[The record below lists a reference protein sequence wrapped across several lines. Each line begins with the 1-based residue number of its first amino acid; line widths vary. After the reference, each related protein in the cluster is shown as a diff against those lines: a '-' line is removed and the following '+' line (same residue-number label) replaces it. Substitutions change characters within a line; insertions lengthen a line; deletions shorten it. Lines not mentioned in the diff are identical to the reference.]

1 MISHE
6 STKTR
11 KRDRLFRAFV
21 FSWLFLFAVPRI
33 ALACPVCFGETSSP
47 LALAMNRG
55 IWMMLG
61 VVACVLGAFAYFF
74 MYLMRRA
81 KLAEALENRAAAARR
96 ADGSGYTTG
105 EGIA

>member
-1 MISHE
+1 M
-6 STKTR
+6 T
-11 KRDRLFRAFV
+11 RLFRAV
-21 FSWLFLFAVPRI
+21 SFSSLFLFAVPRV
-33 ALACPVCFGETSSP
+33 ALACPVCFGEATSP

-74 MYLMRRA
+74 IYLMRRA
-81 KLAEALENRAAAARR
+81 KIAEALENRADAARQ
-96 ADGSGYTTG
+96 AHGSDYVTG